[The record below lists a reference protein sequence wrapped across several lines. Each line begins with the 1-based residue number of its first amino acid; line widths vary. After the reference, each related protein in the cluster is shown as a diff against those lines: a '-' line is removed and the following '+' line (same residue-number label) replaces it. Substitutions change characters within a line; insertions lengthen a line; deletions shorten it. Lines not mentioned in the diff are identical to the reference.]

1 MNNFKDIIKPFIP
14 KKLKPIILRQYRR
27 LFEKKPLVDLSTKY
41 QSLQNMQA
49 LKCTIAYNKYGGYC
63 VPLSS
68 HHRPNAQYILG
79 GGVAEPDTIE
89 YMIKNCKNGDII
101 SAGAYYGDFLPAL
114 SEGVSNNAKVW
125 TFEPNIENYLCAKI
139 TLEINYIKNTILTNT
154 GLGEKE
160 EVKLLATKDV
170 SGRSLG
176 GTSRVIHSSEKIRDM
191 TDLDSIRIV
200 TIDDIINEDRS
211 ISILQ
216 LDVEGYE
223 LEALKG
229 ALKTIKR

>member
-79 GGVAEPDTIE
+79 GG
-89 YMIKNCKNGDII
+89 
-101 SAGAYYGDFLPAL
+101 LPSL
-114 SEGVSNNAKVW
+114 
-125 TFEPNIENYLCAKI
+125 
-139 TLEINYIKNTILTNT
+139 IL
-154 GLGEKE
+154 
-160 EVKLLATKDV
+160 
-170 SGRSLG
+170 
-176 GTSRVIHSSEKIRDM
+176 
-191 TDLDSIRIV
+191 
-200 TIDDIINEDRS
+200 
-211 ISILQ
+211 
-216 LDVEGYE
+216 
-223 LEALKG
+223 
-229 ALKTIKR
+229 